1 MRRHPPRVT
10 RRSNRGGACE
20 WCPVAEF
27 VVDFPTL
34 GDLVDAWI
42 ERHCRV
48 PDKFKRGEPFKQAD
62 WQFWCTANH
71 YRVREGVRFVPPAEA
86 TDDDPVVLN
95 QAFVY
100 RRSLIIAPQKT
111 GKGPWAAAITAVEAC
126 GPSLFAGWAVAGDR
140 YRCADNGC
148 QCGWEYAYLPGE
160 AKGMRHPSPLIQLT
174 ANAEDQVANVYNP
187 LKAMIRLG
195 LLKELLLVRE
205 NFIRITGLS
214 DDEDLDRID
223 VVTSS
228 ARARLGNPI
237 SFAVQDEAGLY
248 TKPNKMIDVADTQRR
263 GAAGMGGRTL
273 ATTNMWNPADDS
285 YAQRT
290 YESTKKDIFK
300 FYRDPDAALR
310 GSDGKPLKYALK
322 RDRRKIHEFVYQ
334 GSWWVDLDSIDA
346 EAADLLET
354 DAAQA
359 ERFFGNRAVY
369 GAGSWCDGVKW
380 DGRKQ
385 PREVARKTQIVL
397 GFDGSDSDD
406 WTVLRAETRDGYQFT
421 PRFGPDNKPA
431 IWNPAEHKGQVPR
444 LEVAAAIDDV
454 FAFFD
459 VVRMYADPPYWD
471 TEIDGWAEK
480 FGATRVVQFQTYR
493 PVQMHAAAERLLT
506 DVVKVGS
513 TFTHDGCPVT
523 ATHVRN
529 ARKEARSGQRYVLA
543 KPTQTQK
550 IDAAMSSILAHEA
563 AGDVTAADLWN
574 SSRSK
579 LTRVTG
585 SVRGY

>member
-1 MRRHPPRVT
+1 M
-10 RRSNRGGACE
+10 
-20 WCPVAEF
+20 AEF

-71 YRVREGVRFVPPAEA
+71 YRIREGIEFVSPAEA
-86 TDDDPVVLN
+86 TEERPVLLN

-100 RRSLIIAPQKT
+100 RRSLIVAPQKT
-111 GKGPWAAAITAVEAC
+111 GKGPWSAAITAVEAC
-126 GPSLFAGWAVAGDR
+126 GPSLFAGWAAEGEF
-140 YRCADNGC
+140 YRCEDNGC
-148 QCGWEYAYLPGE
+148 GCGWVYEYLPGE
-160 AKGMRHPSPLIQLT
+160 PKGMRHPSPLIQLT
-174 ANAEDQVANVYNP
+174 ANAEEQVKNVYNP

-195 LLKELLLVRE
+195 LLKDLLLVRE

-228 ARARLGNPI
+228 ARSRLGNPI
-237 SFAVQDEAGLY
+237 SFAEQDEAGLY
-248 TKPNKMIDVADTQRR
+248 TKSNKMIEVADTQRR

-273 ATTNMWNPADDS
+273 ATTNMWNPAEDS

-290 YESTKKDIFK
+290 FESTKKDIFK
-300 FYRDPDAALR
+300 FYRDPDLVLKR
-310 GSDGKPLKYALK
+310 PDGKKLDYAVK
-322 RDRRKIHEFVYQ
+322 RDRRRIHEYVYA
-334 GSWWVDLDSIDA
+334 GSWWVDLDSIEG
-346 EAADLLET
+346 EASDLLDT
-354 DAAQA
+354 DPAQA

-369 GAGSWCDGVKW
+369 GKGTWCDGAKW
-380 DGRKQ
+380 DGRRKL
-385 PREVARKTQIVL
+385 REVARKTQIVL

-421 PRFGPDNKPA
+421 PTFGPDRKPT

-444 LEVAAAIDDV
+444 LEVAAAIEDV

-471 TEIDGWAEK
+471 TEVDAWAERYGK
-480 FGATRVVQFQTYR
+480 ERVVQFHTYR

-506 DVVKVGS
+506 DVVKKDA

-529 ARKEARSGQRYVLA
+529 ARKEARAGERYVLA
-543 KPTQTQK
+543 KPAQTQK

-563 AGDVTAADLWN
+563 AGDVTAAALWRDEDVFAY
-574 SSRSK
+574 SA
-579 LTRVTG
+579 
-585 SVRGY
+585 